1 MLLFDLTIAG
11 HCNSSST
18 KQEVPM
24 STGTIVAI
32 IVVVLVVAAVI
43 AAVAYSARRR
53 RLQQRFGPEYDR
65 AVEDSGSRR
74 KAEAELSEREKRV
87 RHLDIQPLDPAARDS
102 YASQWTAIQEQ
113 FVDSPTDAVTGAQ
126 SLITSVMNDRGY
138 PTEDAA
144 QIMADLSVEHASTLE
159 HFRDAQDLS
168 GRAAGGTASTE
179 DLRQAMVHYRSLFQ
193 ELLGDPTDVVRA
205 GADPVGTDPVGTD
218 PTTSAAAADPV
229 VADPVVADSRPDTGS
244 DTGTY
249 ASDAGSAAY
258 TTPDDTF
265 ADGTARDDTMFSEP
279 VRADTAR
286 ADTVRTETVRTDTAP
301 ADAVP
306 ADTDPATN
314 GATAAHATTDESAAA
329 AEADEEDERAGA
341 GRLFRRR

>member
-1 MLLFDLTIAG
+1 MT
-11 HCNSSST
+11 
-18 KQEVPM
+18 
-24 STGTIVAI
+24 TGTIVAI

-113 FVDSPTDAVTGAQ
+113 FVDSPADAVTGAQ
-126 SLITSVMNDRGY
+126 LLITSVMNDRGY

-168 GRAAGGTASTE
+168 SRVAGGTASTE
-179 DLRQAMVHYRSLFQ
+179 DLRQAMVHYRALFQ
-193 ELLGDPTDVVRA
+193 ELLGDPTDV
-205 GADPVGTDPVGTD
+205 DPTRTD
-218 PTTSAAAADPV
+218 PTRTDPAPISAAVADQA
-229 VADPVVADSRPDTGS
+229 VADPGVADPAVAPRSATTS
-244 DTGTY
+244 ETGTY

-265 ADGTARDDTMFSEP
+265 RDGTVHDDTMLSEPVRDDTMLSEP
-279 VRADTAR
+279 VGADAAR
-286 ADTVRTETVRTDTAP
+286 TDAARTDTGTADAAP
-301 ADAVP
+301 ASA
-306 ADTDPATN
+306 DPATN
-314 GATAAHATTDESAAA
+314 GSTGAYATTGEPAAA
-329 AEADEEDERAGA
+329 AEADEEDEPSRAGA